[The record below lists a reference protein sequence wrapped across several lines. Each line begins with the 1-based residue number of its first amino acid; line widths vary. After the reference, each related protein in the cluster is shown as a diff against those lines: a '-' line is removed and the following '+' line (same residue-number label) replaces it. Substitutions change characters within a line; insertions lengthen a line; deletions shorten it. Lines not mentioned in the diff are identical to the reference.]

1 MADQTPEE
9 EGSILGVRWTVG
21 LGGEAGR
28 VSGSQSRAAMPSSL
42 MVGHVEAAL
51 LVPFWPEASGQA
63 WAHLKGTSQIPPLL
77 TQSSEE

>member
-1 MADQTPEE
+1 MEHGENQSEAKAGGWCEVRADHWGLWLIRQEE

-28 VSGSQSRAAMPSSL
+28 VSGSQSGAAMPSSL

-51 LVPFWPEASGQA
+51 LVPF
-63 WAHLKGTSQIPPLL
+63 
-77 TQSSEE
+77 